1 MTKGMSVIFLLA
13 DDHTLNASL
22 PQSINGNLLLTK
34 VQTAVFSLLVF
45 VGSYEHSVV
54 QTIKSGLI
62 GRVSQ
67 RVQGETLQVFGLNN

>member
-13 DDHTLNASL
+13 DDQTLNASL